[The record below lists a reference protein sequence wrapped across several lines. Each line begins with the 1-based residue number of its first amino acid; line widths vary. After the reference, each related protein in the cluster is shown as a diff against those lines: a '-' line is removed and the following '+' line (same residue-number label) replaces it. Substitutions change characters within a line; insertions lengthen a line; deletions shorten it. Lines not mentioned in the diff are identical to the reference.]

1 MSLQQ
6 VQSAAAPPVA
16 RVMPLKY
23 ASLLLDPG
31 SLADTERRPWLVCRF
46 SPSPSRVASS
56 HSSVSLLQ
64 RDRVMWGVCVICL
77 RALCCTTASAV
88 FLLCVCVCF
97 WPRTNVASAQKLPSH
112 SLTRM
117 SQCHTSYNFAA
128 QLRHEYSYTRI
139 GECRSGLN

>member
-1 MSLQQ
+1 MSLQP

-31 SLADTERRPWLVCRF
+31 SLAGTEQRPWLVCWF

-64 RDRVMWGVCVICL
+64 RDRVMWEVCVICL
-77 RALCCTTASAV
+77 RALCCTTASAA
-88 FLLCVCVCF
+88 FLLLMCVLLTEDKCCICTKTLLT
-97 WPRTNVASAQKLPSH
+97 PLDTNVTMSYYRLFCSPIASWV
-112 SLTRM
+112 
-117 SQCHTSYNFAA
+117 
-128 QLRHEYSYTRI
+128 QLLCNMILDTKKKT
-139 GECRSGLN
+139 